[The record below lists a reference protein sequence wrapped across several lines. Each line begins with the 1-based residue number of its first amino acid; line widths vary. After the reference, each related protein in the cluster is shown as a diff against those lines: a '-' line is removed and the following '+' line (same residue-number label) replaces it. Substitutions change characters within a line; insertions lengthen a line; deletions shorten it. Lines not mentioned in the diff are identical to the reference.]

1 MTDKTYTASRDDV
14 PTAEELGDIIRIVDP
29 EIDVDAIMAE
39 IRDNLASRP
48 PLDPDPSKVAFVN
61 EVDRW
66 LIEEANGA
74 IASIR
79 VGNRSPE
86 PTGGFLSRL
95 SIRAKVPLHQ
105 LSQYYVDLLAANVMR
120 VDNLIVSILM
130 RMTER
135 AQQQRNDVSEL
146 QAQVALLRT
155 EINVLKAA
163 VRQPEAN
170 SPDATQPL

>member
-1 MTDKTYTASRDDV
+1 MTDKTHPMSKNDV

-39 IRDNLASRP
+39 IRVNLASRA

-79 VGNRSPE
+79 VGNRSPA
-86 PTGGFLSRL
+86 PMGGILSRI
-95 SIRAKVPLHQ
+95 SSRAKAPLHQ

-135 AQQQRNDVSEL
+135 AQQQRNDISEL
-146 QAQVALLRT
+146 QAQVATLRT
-155 EINVLKAA
+155 EIAA
-163 VRQPEAN
+163 MQTVIRRPEAN
-170 SPDATQPL
+170 SPDTPQPL